1 VVTFIFHAIDS
12 IALQAKETG
21 IYTAL
26 AKKITTTNEKL
37 YFINQLPTDITK
49 EEMLAIDKE
58 FDFKFGKLKIAGSWL
73 TLSIKTDTTK
83 KANSWRIIC

>member
-1 VVTFIFHAIDS
+1 VVTSSIFHAIDS

-26 AKKITTTNEKL
+26 ATKKITTTNEKL

-49 EEMLAIDKE
+49 RK
-58 FDFKFGKLKIAGSWL
+58 
-73 TLSIKTDTTK
+73 
-83 KANSWRIIC
+83 C